1 MKNLLTFIVSFLF
14 LQNMYSQVLSDYINC
29 SAEIGSIKIHSKT
42 CSKKIYNAGEVQKI
56 IISKDLI
63 KHYKS
68 RYLCFDDTLCITQDK
83 ISFFNVRY
91 YNTAIE
97 FTYPSKAKTIT
108 GIQIGKSTK
117 KDIKNIY
124 GEPFEESFNYLLYK
138 LPDGIKLWFEI
149 YDNQKTVEDYNPDLE
164 NKVFSISL
172 Y

>member
-1 MKNLLTFIVSFLF
+1 M
-14 LQNMYSQVLSDYINC
+14 QSQVLSDFIDC
-29 SAEIGSIKIHSKT
+29 SAEIGTIKIHSKT
-42 CSKKIYNAGEVQKI
+42 CSKKIYNAGDVQKK

-63 KHYKS
+63 NHYKS

-83 ISFFNVRY
+83 LSFFNIRY

-97 FTYPSKAKTIT
+97 YTYPSKAKTIR

-124 GEPFEESFNYLLYK
+124 GKPFEESFNYLLYN
-138 LPDGIKLWFEI
+138 LPGGIKLWFGI
-149 YDNQKTVEDYNPDLE
+149 YDNQKAAKNYNPNLK
-164 NKVFSISL
+164 NKVITISL